1 MNRRCEGVPTYGGT
15 GRASLTRQP
24 ERIVKGMDNRAEVR
38 DFLLTRRAKV
48 SPEQVGLPAGSKRR
62 VAGLRRSEVA
72 ALAGV
77 SVEYFTRIERGAI
90 AGVSPEVLEAIA
102 RALLLADDERAYL
115 FDLAHAASPV
125 ARPVRT
131 RKAKEWTPPPELQW
145 MLDSITGAAAVVRN
159 GRMDVLAANPLA
171 RAFYSDLY
179 DMPGTAPNFAKY
191 IFLDERGIA
200 FHREWDRAAN
210 TAVGILRAEGARNP
224 HDKEHHKLIGEL
236 CTRSPEFAKLWSSH
250 DVLRLGAGFK
260 HFHHPVVGD
269 LTLAFESLDLVSEPG
284 LTFTTYTPEPGSASA
299 ERMQLL
305 ASWTA
310 SEHKDAASSQVSE
323 AHSR

>member
-1 MNRRCEGVPTYGGT
+1 
-15 GRASLTRQP
+15 
-24 ERIVKGMDNRAEVR
+24 MDNRAEVKN
-38 DFLLTRRAKV
+38 FLVTRRARV
-48 SPEQVGLPAGSKRR
+48 RPEEVGLPAGSNRR
-62 VAGLRRSEVA
+62 VEGLRRSEVA

-77 SVEYFTRIERGAI
+77 SVEYYTRIERGTI
-90 AGVSPEVLEAIA
+90 AGASPEVLNVIA
-102 RALLLADDERAYL
+102 RALRLSDDERAYL
-115 FDLAHAASPV
+115 FDLAHAATPV
-125 ARPVRT
+125 ARPVRVRRT
-131 RKAKEWTPPPELQW
+131 QPWTPPTELQW

-179 DMPGTAPNFAKY
+179 DMPGAAPNFAKY
-191 IFLDERGIA
+191 IFLDERGAA

-305 ASWTA
+305 ASWAAAERQEAGSGQA
-310 SEHKDAASSQVSE
+310 SD